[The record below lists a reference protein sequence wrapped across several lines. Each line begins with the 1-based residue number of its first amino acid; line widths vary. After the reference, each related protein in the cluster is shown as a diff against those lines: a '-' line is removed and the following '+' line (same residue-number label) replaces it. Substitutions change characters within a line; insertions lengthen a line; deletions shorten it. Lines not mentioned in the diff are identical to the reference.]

1 MHALII
7 EDEPL
12 IAMAIEEALR
22 DCGYS
27 SFAFATSVE
36 QAVGAAKLQCPDL
49 ISADV
54 ELRPGSGIDAVAAI
68 CGGEPIP
75 VIFVTGT
82 ADDVHL
88 RRPGSIIVHKP
99 FSNSDIMQAVGRARD
114 HTLSDDGAY
123 YRKRAEVERSLAARS
138 PGNDVA
144 AIHDE
149 LADQY
154 EALANQPALRSDFR
168 IKWSCPT
175 SSRPPDRESSTG

>member
-12 IAMAIEEALR
+12 IAMSIEEALR

-27 SFAFATSVE
+27 SFAFASSVE
-36 QAVGAAKLQCPDL
+36 QAVEAAQQRCPDL

-54 ELRPGSGIDAVAAI
+54 QLKPGCGIDAVAAI

-82 ADDVHL
+82 AEDVDL

-99 FSNSDIMQAVGRARD
+99 FKDCDI
-114 HTLSDDGAY
+114 
-123 YRKRAEVERSLAARS
+123 KRAVEL
-138 PGNDVA
+138 V
-144 AIHDE
+144 
-149 LADQY
+149 
-154 EALANQPALRSDFR
+154 F
-168 IKWSCPT
+168 
-175 SSRPPDRESSTG
+175 